1 MTHWQAQERRWGS
14 ASDEGDAVTWATQL
28 VRPLRRAVVAGWDTL
43 RPHVGAFAA
52 VGLYLVAVYLIG
64 RR

>member
-1 MTHWQAQERRWGS
+1 VR
-14 ASDEGDAVTWATQL
+14 WATQL
-28 VRPLRRAVVAGWDTL
+28 VRPLRRAVVAGRDTL
-43 RPHVGAFAA
+43 RPHTGAVAA